1 MTRWLTTLVTAA
13 LLAACSGRDGA
24 PETEP
29 HAGLP
34 AGEVHGGAP
43 GDTVVGGFADG
54 VATDDPDMPV
64 SSDGAVGPAPAGAPG
79 AAATTGTGPTGA
91 TSPARAGGGS
101 PPSTGTAPP
110 AGAAA
115 APTAPAAP
123 RDGAAILRRAAA
135 AYEGVRSLRAEFVMN
150 FENPL
155 LRQRVTS
162 RGTLYQRQPDRI
174 ALHFTEPAG
183 DVIVG
188 DGRYFWVYYP
198 SNNAQ
203 QVIRSPAAAAGET
216 GVNLQAQFV
225 GNPLERFDHTLEG
238 TESVGGRQAQV
249 LLLVPRQRAE
259 YRSLRVWLD
268 DRDALARR
276 FEITE
281 HNGNVRRFDLQGMQV
296 NPAIPDAVFRFTP
309 PDGVRII
316 PAG

>member
-1 MTRWLTTLVTAA
+1 MMRWLTTMVTAA
-13 LLAACSGRDGA
+13 VLAACGGRDA
-24 PETEP
+24 AQD
-29 HAGLP
+29 AGSP
-34 AGEVHGGAP
+34 DRPQAGEVQGSVP
-43 GDTVVGGFADG
+43 GDTVVSGFEDG
-54 VATDDPDMPV
+54 ALAGDPDTPV
-64 SSDGAVGPAPAGAPG
+64 SSDGTHGPAPSRVPG
-79 AAATTGTGPTGA
+79 AAGA
-91 TSPARAGGGS
+91 VSPGS
-101 PPSTGTAPP
+101 PG
-110 AGAAA
+110 
-115 APTAPAAP
+115 APTAGGAAPAAGGAQAEP
-123 RDGAAILRRAAA
+123 ETDGAAMLRRAAA
-135 AYEGVRSLRAEFVMN
+135 AYERVSSLRSEFVMN

-162 RGTLYQRQPDRI
+162 RGTIYQRQPDRI

-203 QVIRSPAAAAGET
+203 QVIRSPAAAAGES

-225 GNPLERFDHTLEG
+225 GNPVERFDYTAQG
-238 TESVGGRQAQV
+238 VESVGGRQAQV

-268 DRDALARR
+268 ERDALARR

-281 HNGNVRRFDLQGMQV
+281 HNGNVRRFDLQNMQV

>member
-1 MTRWLTTLVTAA
+1 MMRWLTTLVAA
-13 LLAACSGRDGA
+13 AVLAACGGRDAA
-24 PETEP
+24 PDGDAP
-29 HAGLP
+29 DGP
-34 AGEVHGGAP
+34 QAGEVQGSAP
-43 GDTVVGGFADG
+43 ADTVVSGFDGGLAG
-54 VATDDPDMPV
+54 EPDTPV
-64 SSDGAVGPAPAGAPG
+64 SSDGTTGPVPSGRPGAAGAVSPGAPG
-79 AAATTGTGPTGA
+79 AGTPPAAGAGTG
-91 TSPARAGGGS
+91 AGEAQS
-101 PPSTGTAPP
+101 NA
-110 AGAAA
+110 
-115 APTAPAAP
+115 
-123 RDGAAILRRAAA
+123 DGAALLRRAAA
-135 AYEGVRSLRAEFVMN
+135 AYEQVRSLRSEFVMT

-155 LRQRVTS
+155 LRQRLTS
-162 RGTLYQRQPDRI
+162 RGTIYQRQPDRI

-225 GNPLERFDHTLEG
+225 GNPVERFDYTAQG
-238 TESVGGRQAQV
+238 VESVGGRPAQV

-268 DRDALARR
+268 ERDALARR

-281 HNGNVRRFDLQGMQV
+281 HNGNVRRFDLHDMQV
-296 NPAIPDAVFRFTP
+296 NPAIPEAVFRFTP